1 MDIIYDILLV
11 GFKFFAVLL
20 TFISLI
26 MGALILFKP
35 STAASVNQFFNKWFK
50 TEDIS
55 KSMEMQIST
64 ADFFIKY
71 RLIFGIPLFIGAI
84 YTIYYLISLF
94 DQSRFI
100 SMVVKPSNETKEL
113 FIVILMD
120 VTRWFFIIWCLIG
133 AFLCLLMTLAPEKFK
148 DVTKSLD
155 AFFSTEKVESLID
168 TPHDS
173 IDNWVLR
180 NHIIVGFLLLMGSA
194 FLFAISLNY
203 FF

>member
-1 MDIIYDILLV
+1 MSTIYDILLI
-11 GFKFFAVLL
+11 GSKFFAVFLV
-20 TFISLI
+20 FISLI
-26 MGALILFKP
+26 MGALLLFRP
-35 STAASVNQFFNKWFK
+35 STAAQVNLFFNRWFK

-55 KSMEMQIST
+55 KSIDTHIST
-64 ADFFIKY
+64 ADLFVKY
-71 RLIFGIPLFIGAI
+71 RFVLGFPLFLGAL
-84 YTIYYLISLF
+84 YTTYYLIAIF

-100 SMVVKPSNETKEL
+100 SMVVTPSTGTREL
-113 FIVILMD
+113 FIVIIMD
-120 VTRWFFIIWCLIG
+120 VTRWFFVIWCLIG
-133 AFLCLLMTLAPEKFK
+133 AFLCLLMTFTPNKFK
-148 DVTKSLD
+148 EVTKSLD

-194 FLFAISLNY
+194 FLFAICLNY

>member
-1 MDIIYDILLV
+1 
-11 GFKFFAVLL
+11 
-20 TFISLI
+20 
-26 MGALILFKP
+26 MGALLLFRP
-35 STAASVNQFFNKWFK
+35 STAAQLNHFFNKWFK

-55 KSMEMQIST
+55 KSIDTQIST
-64 ADFFIKY
+64 ADLFVKY
-71 RLIFGIPLFIGAI
+71 RFVLGFPLFLGAM
-84 YTIYYLISLF
+84 YTIYYLIAIF

-100 SMVVKPSNETKEL
+100 SMVVTPSTETKEL
-113 FIVILMD
+113 FIVIIMD
-120 VTRWFFIIWCLIG
+120 VSRWFFVIWCLIG
-133 AFLCLLMTLAPEKFK
+133 AFLCLLMTFAPDKFK
-148 DVTKSLD
+148 EVTKSLD

-194 FLFAISLNY
+194 FLFAICLNY